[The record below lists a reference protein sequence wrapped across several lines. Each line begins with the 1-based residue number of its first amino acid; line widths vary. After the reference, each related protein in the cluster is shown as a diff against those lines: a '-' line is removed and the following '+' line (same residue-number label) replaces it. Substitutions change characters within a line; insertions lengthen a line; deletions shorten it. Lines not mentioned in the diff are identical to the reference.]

1 MQLFET
7 WKLKQ
12 KISARV
18 QKKKEKAHQKNMSR
32 ESTLK
37 FDQWKTFSE
46 NYKLVKVWLWFV
58 YIINEK
64 NFRLV
69 LFTKRNRTSL
79 KKSVF

>member
-1 MQLFET
+1 
-7 WKLKQ
+7 
-12 KISARV
+12 
-18 QKKKEKAHQKNMSR
+18 MSR

-79 KKSVF
+79 NKSVF